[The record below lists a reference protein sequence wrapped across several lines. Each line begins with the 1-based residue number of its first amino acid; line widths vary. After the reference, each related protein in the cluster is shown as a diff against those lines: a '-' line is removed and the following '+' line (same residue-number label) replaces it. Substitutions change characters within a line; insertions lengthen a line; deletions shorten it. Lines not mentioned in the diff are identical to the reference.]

1 MTSDPSRPSEHVLK
15 VPVDAP
21 PEPPLGDRLATALLW
36 IPMFAHAAF
45 DLTALGIIYWNVE
58 SSVAHLIF
66 K

>member
-1 MTSDPSRPSEHVLK
+1 M
-15 VPVDAP
+15 
-21 PEPPLGDRLATALLW
+21 ALLW
-36 IPMFAHAAF
+36 IPMFAHAPF